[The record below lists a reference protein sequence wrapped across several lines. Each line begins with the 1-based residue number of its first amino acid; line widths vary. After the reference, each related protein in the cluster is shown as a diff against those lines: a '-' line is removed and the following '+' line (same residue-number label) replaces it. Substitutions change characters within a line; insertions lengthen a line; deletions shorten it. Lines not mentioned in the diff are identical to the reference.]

1 MTTQEILKKLP
12 FSQPYLFVDDLEYV
26 NETGASG
33 SFTFDENLDFF
44 KGHFTDYPIVPG
56 AILTETMAQ
65 IGLVSL
71 GIYLTS
77 LDGSTEDAMSV
88 ATSYNVEFFKPVFP
102 NQKVFVKSTIIYF
115 RFGKLKSKV
124 EMFNEENIKVCE
136 GIIAGILVNKNKLWN
151 KGS

>member
-1 MTTQEILKKLP
+1 MTTQEILQKLP
-12 FSQPYLFVDDLEYV
+12 FSQPYLFVDDLAYV

-44 KGHFTDYPIVPG
+44 KGHFTDFPIVPG

-71 GIYLTS
+71 GLYLTS
-77 LDGSTEDAMSV
+77 LDDSIGDAMSV
-88 ATSYNVEFFKPVFP
+88 ATSYNVEFFKPVYP
-102 NQKVFVKSTIIYF
+102 NQKVFVTSKIIYF

-124 EMFNEENIKVCE
+124 EMTNEDNIKVCE
-136 GIIAGILVNKNKLWN
+136 GVIAGILVKKSNL
-151 KGS
+151 